1 MKKDLR
7 SENVKKIAEDFP
19 MCITEIKDKNGNLK
33 KVIDFEKLKEL
44 LTGELRDRE
53 EAYEF
58 TWAGKREALRK
69 AFEYNDKILRPVV
82 DDSLNFFDTQN
93 IYIEGDNLDVLRILR
108 RSYFEKIKMIYIDP
122 PYNTGHDFIYNDN
135 FKKSKEDE
143 EEELGLWDEEDNMLF
158 ENKESNG
165 RFHSDWCSMIYSRL
179 LLARDLLRPD
189 GVIFISIDDNE
200 VASLRKICDEVFG
213 EDNFVAEV
221 IWERA
226 YAPINLKKHFSTSHD
241 YILAY
246 AKNLETVVCNGIKR
260 SKEADSRYSNPD
272 NDPRGVWT
280 SDNLSVGPA
289 IEENIYPITT
299 PSGRIVKPPAGRCW
313 SLSKK
318 TFFER
323 LQDNRIWFGPDGNN
337 VPRIK
342 RFLSE
347 LKKQGI
353 TPMTIW
359 KYTEVGHSQEA
370 TQSLANIFDGK
381 KYFVYPKPV
390 ELIKRTIELYSS
402 PPPPIGQ
409 KSSKQAQEGLYD
421 EKNGIGGE
429 SNTSDGDIILDFF
442 SGSATT
448 AHAVMQL
455 NAEDNGNRKY
465 IMVQIP
471 EKCDEKS
478 EAYKAGYKNICEI
491 GKERIR
497 RAGKKIK
504 EETNANIDYGFKVFK
519 VDSSNFKEEISVPAD
534 EFDFKNLE
542 NCIEN
547 IKEDRTSLDLVY
559 QCILSSRKE
568 LTLPIKIENIE
579 GFTVYNVDNFSIMCC
594 FDENISDEVMKY
606 MADKE
611 PEAVYFRDSCFRD
624 SSHKLNVKEYFK
636 VMSET
641 TRFEDV

>member
-19 MCITEIKDKNGNLK
+19 MCITEIRDKDGNLK
-33 KVIDFEKLKEL
+33 KVVDFEKLKDL
-44 LTGELRDRE
+44 FSDDIRDRE

-58 TWAGKREALRK
+58 TWAGKREALHK

-82 DDSLNFFDTQN
+82 EDSLNFFDTQN
-93 IYIEGDNLDVLRILR
+93 IYIEGDNLDVLKILR
-108 RSYFEKIKMIYIDP
+108 RSYFEKVKMIYIDP
-122 PYNTGHDFIYNDN
+122 PYNTGHDFIYKDD
-135 FKKSKEDE
+135 FKKSKEE
-143 EEELGLWDEEDNMLF
+143 EEEEIGLWDEEDNMLF

-165 RFHSDWCSMIYSRL
+165 KFHSDWCSMIYSRL

-246 AKNLETVVCNGIKR
+246 AKNLETAICNGIKR

-272 NDPRGVWT
+272 NDPRGVWKP
-280 SDNLSVGPA
+280 SDISVGPP
-289 IEENIYPITT
+289 IQENIYPITT
-299 PSGRIVKPPAGRCW
+299 PSGRIVKPPAGRSW

-318 TFFER
+318 SFFER

-337 VPRIK
+337 VPSIK

-381 KYFVYPKPV
+381 KYFVYPKPI
-390 ELIKRTIELYSS
+390 ELIKRTIELYS
-402 PPPPIGQ
+402 Q
-409 KSSKQAQEGLYD
+409 
-421 EKNGIGGE
+421 
-429 SNTSDGDIILDFF
+429 SNDIILDFF

-559 QCILSSRKE
+559 QCILSLGKE
-568 LTLPIKIENIE
+568 LTLPIKTENID

-641 TRFEDV
+641 TRFEDI

>member
-19 MCITEIKDKNGNLK
+19 MCITEIKDKDGNLK

-82 DDSLNFFDTQN
+82 EDSLNFFDTQN
-93 IYIEGDNLDVLRILR
+93 IYIEGDNLEVLKILR
-108 RSYFEKIKMIYIDP
+108 SSYFEKVKMIYIDP
-122 PYNTGHDFIYNDN
+122 PYNTGHDFIYKDD
-135 FKKSKEDE
+135 FKKSKKEYDE
-143 EEELGLWDEEDNMLF
+143 EQEVYDEEGNKLQ
-158 ENKESNG
+158 ENKESDG
-165 RFHSDWCSMIYSRL
+165 RFHSNWCSMIYSRL

-213 EDNFVAEV
+213 EDNFICQF
-221 IWERA
+221 IWNCSTAGGIRPKFASKTHEYILFYA
-226 YAPINLKKHFSTSHD
+226 KVKNNLSTLYAPLSNEAKKLYDKKDDKGLYRDKDFVFKNSSTNINQKYIIECPDGEKVHPKEGYIYR
-241 YILAY
+241 YILETFLE
-246 AKNLETVVCNGIKR
+246 AKKNGLVTFKR
-260 SKEADSRYSNPD
+260 TKTNPLLNEKEEQAN
-272 NDPRGVWT
+272 W
-280 SDNLSVGPA
+280 
-289 IEENIYPITT
+289 NIYIKKYLGNAMGA
-299 PSGRIVKPPAGRCW
+299 PSTLIPKDLISIYNAGTQIVQSLFNDKRVFENVKPVD
-313 SLSKK
+313 L
-318 TFFER
+318 
-323 LQDNRIWFGPDGNN
+323 DH
-337 VPRIK
+337 
-342 RFLSE
+342 FLTNM
-347 LKKQGI
+347 I
-353 TPMTIW
+353 
-359 KYTEVGHSQEA
+359 
-370 TQSLANIFDGK
+370 
-381 KYFVYPKPV
+381 
-390 ELIKRTIELYSS
+390 S
-402 PPPPIGQ
+402 PPP
-409 KSSKQAQEGLYD
+409 KSGVDVPEQPLQ
-421 EKNGIGGE
+421 
-429 SNTSDGDIILDFF
+429 GDIILDFF

-478 EAYKAGYKNICEI
+478 EAYKAGYENICEI

-547 IKEDRTSLDLVY
+547 IKEDRTPLDLVY
-559 QCILSSRKE
+559 QCILSLGKE
-568 LTLPIKIENIE
+568 LTLPIKTENID

-611 PEAVYFRDSCFRD
+611 PESVYFRDSCFRD
-624 SSHKLNVKEYFK
+624 LSHKLNVKEYFK

>member
-7 SENVKKIAEDFP
+7 SENVKKIAEVFP
-19 MCITEIKDKNGNLK
+19 MCITEIRDKDGNLK
-33 KVIDFEKLKEL
+33 KVVDFEKLKDLFSDDIREK
-44 LTGELRDRE
+44 E

-58 TWAGKREALRK
+58 TWAGKRKALHK
-69 AFEYNDKILRPVV
+69 AFESNDKILRPVV

-93 IYIEGDNLDVLRILR
+93 IYIEGDNLDVLKILR
-108 RSYFEKIKMIYIDP
+108 RSYFEKVKVIYIDP
-122 PYNTGHDFIYNDN
+122 PYNTGHDFIYKDD
-135 FKKSKEDE
+135 FKKSKEEYDE
-143 EEELGLWDEEDNMLF
+143 EQEVYDEEGNMLR
-158 ENKESNG
+158 ENKESDG
-165 RFHSDWCSMIYSRL
+165 RFHSNWCSMIYSRL

-213 EDNFVAEV
+213 EDNFVCQF
-221 IWERA
+221 IWKSKLGKVGTTSLVSSTHEYIICYSKFINHIKFKMIEKEKECRKENLRQWGGQA
-226 YAPINLKKHFSTSHD
+226 DRREDRPSMFYPIN
-241 YILAY
+241 I
-246 AKNLETVVCNGIKR
+246 NGL
-260 SKEADSRYSNPD
+260 D
-272 NDPRGVWT
+272 
-280 SDNLSVGPA
+280 
-289 IEENIYPITT
+289 IYPIKEDGTE
-299 PSGRIVKPPAGRCW
+299 GRWRVGKDIAYN
-313 SLSKK
+313 L
-318 TFFER
+318 
-323 LQDNRIWFGPDGNN
+323 L
-337 VPRIK
+337 
-342 RFLSE
+342 
-347 LKKQGI
+347 KQGLLEVNEKNGKFNIYRVFEKGISI
-353 TPMTIW
+353 TP
-359 KYTEVGHSQEA
+359 YE
-370 TQSLANIFDGK
+370 SLLIDIGTTAKGAISLKELQLEKLFD
-381 KYFVYPKPV
+381 YSKPV
-390 ELIKRTIELYSS
+390 ELISFFINLC
-402 PPPPIGQ
+402 
-409 KSSKQAQEGLYD
+409 SKPQPD
-421 EKNGIGGE
+421 
-429 SNTSDGDIILDFF
+429 DIILDFF

-547 IKEDRTSLDLVY
+547 IKEDRTPLDLVY
-559 QCILSSRKE
+559 QCILTSRKE
-568 LTLPIKIENIE
+568 LTLPIKTENID